1 MTTRTRTRLKLPI
14 TLSVVLI
21 ALNVTVMVCV
31 IVFLARQ
38 AGWGALISLVIA
50 LTLMLVGIS
59 FYLFLII
66 KEVRLN
72 QRQANFVDSVTHEL
86 KSPIASLKLYLE
98 TLEMRSVS
106 DEQRSRF
113 YQVMGEE
120 LDRLDHLISQ
130 LLEVGRLDAIGE
142 QSDPEDIPLETLL
155 HKCGAAACAHHK
167 KEEST
172 TIVYDL
178 QPAIIHARPL
188 VVETV
193 FRNLMDNAIK
203 YAGDPPS
210 IEVQLRVSDRG
221 QVLTRITDNGH
232 GVPPELRKR
241 IFGLFFR
248 AGSELTRRQKG
259 TGLGLYIVNTLVRQM
274 KGRVS
279 VHDRLGQ
286 SGSAFEVVLPGRKGI
301 GETSSERSSH

>member
-1 MTTRTRTRLKLPI
+1 MATWLRTRTRLRLPI

-21 ALNVTVMVCV
+21 SLNVSLMICW
-31 IVFLARQ
+31 IVLLARQ
-38 AGWGALISLVIA
+38 TGWGALITGVIVF
-50 LTLMLVGIS
+50 TVILVGLS
-59 FYLFLII
+59 FYLVLII

-98 TLEMRSVS
+98 TLEMRTVT
-106 DEQRSRF
+106 EEKRNQF
-113 YQVMGEE
+113 YHVMGEE
-120 LDRLDHLISQ
+120 LDRLDHLITQ
-130 LLEVGRLDAIGE
+130 LLEVGRLDAIGA
-142 QSDPEDIPLETLL
+142 QSEPEEIRLESML

-167 KEEST
+167 REELAT
-172 TIVYDL
+172 VTYDM
-178 QPAIIHARPL
+178 QPAVIHARPL

-210 IEVQLRVSDRG
+210 VEVHVRVTDRG
-221 QVLTRITDNGH
+221 RVLTRICDNGG

-259 TGLGLYIVNTLVRQM
+259 TGLGLYIVNTLVKQM
-274 KGRVS
+274 KGRVG
-279 VHDRLGQ
+279 VHDRPNQ
-286 SGSAFEVVLPGRKGI
+286 SGSVFEVDLPGRKGT
-301 GETSSERSSH
+301 GGT